1 MINDRQYTQ
10 SELFFSRPDR
20 REAFWMRL
28 AATLSLLTAIV
39 TYWLTVAPSAS
50 YWDCPEYILTAA
62 CLETGHPPG
71 NPFWTLFHRIVTIP
85 FPDGAKALAVNMA
98 SGLFM
103 AGASALLC
111 LCAGRAILG
120 MMRLRRRVSP
130 RLAAAASILASLIF
144 TWADSPWFS
153 AVEAEVYAMSTF
165 LTALCVWLTL
175 LWAQRPDPGRG
186 DRILILIAYITG
198 LSIGV
203 HQLGLLCIPALAAII
218 VYRLNPQKAPWRLL
232 LALVASVAVIG
243 CVLKG
248 MMPGTLRLAGLAE
261 LLCVNSLGMSYN
273 SGVLLYLIVTLLSFL
288 LAATAIGRQ
297 APRPLVFASMTAL
310 LFLSGLFMFSANLLV
325 ALLLS
330 ATVSLGLLAG
340 RTPFRRCSLVVWSVA
355 FLLCGYSCY
364 ALVIIRGAANPP
376 INGGAPSDIFAL
388 SSYVARQQYGETPLL
403 YGRTPFS
410 RPMIQERILPD
421 STRDYTRF
429 ALRKGNPV
437 FHRRVDGG
445 RLAHRSGFLTS
456 ADSAANR
463 RAQQSG
469 RDAYILTDYLY
480 TVRLT
485 PELDTWFPRLTSSDP
500 DDIRA
505 YDDWAG
511 MDTAAMRRVEV
522 STMFDADGNPT
533 LRPDA
538 DGKTRKEYAYK
549 PTFAQQMSYFLGYQ
563 SGYMY
568 WRYLMWNFSGRQ
580 NDIPSCGEADHG
592 NFITGFPPVDDA
604 MLGPQ
609 DLLPASSG
617 RDNPGRNV
625 YFMLPLLL
633 GLIGLG
639 WLILSGRPGRRT
651 AMAVGLLF
659 ILTGWAIVVYL
670 NQSPGEPR
678 ERDYTFLGSYW
689 AFCVWIAF
697 GIAAL
702 VHGAVGVTKR
712 FFRQQRA
719 TRVAVATVLA
729 LCAAVPALMLAE
741 NLDDHDRSRR
751 DVATGFAVNVLN
763 SSAPNA
769 ILLTDGDN
777 FTFPLWYAQEV
788 LGVRRDVTVV
798 NVSYLALPSY
808 IESIRQPG
816 PGRLPVRMTARVADL
831 AYGRYNLCRVPHAV
845 TDPMPV
851 DEMLCR
857 VYADTSAVAT
867 LPARMISLT
876 LGRDTVAVDL
886 RKIASQW
893 GGTQLP
899 LRLLAIL
906 DIVATN
912 TRDSYRPIEWLSHL
926 TERYYCG
933 LKPLTS
939 RRLFTR
945 HTLVDPDTLRNVDR
959 DLALLRGLKWG
970 GLSLPHPPYCDPT
983 VSSQVSY
990 HRVALIALGRRL
1002 LDAGRPADALRVA
1015 LTVADSLPHAASP
1028 FGHASDEG
1036 IRTSDG
1042 IALATLLIDAG
1053 HASGNRRAV
1062 ARGKEILAGIL
1073 AETEEWRRY
1082 YNALPSRLK
1091 GAVSPATLRILGT
1104 DTDSLKSLL

>member
-1 MINDRQYTQ
+1 MINNRNTA
-10 SELFFSRPDR
+10 ELFFRRPDR

-71 NPFWTLFHRIVTIP
+71 NPFWTLFHRIITIP
-85 FPDGAKALAVNMA
+85 FPDEAKALAVNMA

-111 LCAGRAILG
+111 LCCCRALLG

-130 RLAAAASILASLIF
+130 RLAAAASLIASLIF
-144 TWADSPWFS
+144 TWADSPWYS

-175 LWAQRPDPGRG
+175 LWAQHPGPGRG

-203 HQLGLLCIPALAAII
+203 HQLGLLCIPALAAVI

-232 LALVASVAVIG
+232 LALIASVAVIG

-261 LLCVNSLGMSYN
+261 LLCVNSLGMPYF
-273 SGVLLYLIVTLLSFL
+273 SGVILYLLLTLTSVI
-288 LAATAIGRQ
+288 LAATSIARN
-297 APRPLVFASMTAL
+297 APRPLIFASVTVL
-310 LFLSGLFMFSANLLV
+310 LFLSGLFMFTRNLLV
-325 ALLLS
+325 PLLLS
-330 ATVSLGLLAG
+330 TVAATALLFGHTA
-340 RTPFRRCSLVVWSVA
+340 TRRCSLVVWSVA

-364 ALVIIRGAANPP
+364 ALIIIRGAANPP

-429 ALRKGNPV
+429 ALRKGEPA
-437 FHRRVDGG
+437 FHPRVEGG
-445 RLAHRSGFLTS
+445 RLSHRSGFLNS

-463 RAQQSG
+463 QAQRSG

-505 YDDWAG
+505 YGDWAG

-522 STMFDADGNPT
+522 STMFDADGNPA

-538 DGKTRKEYAYK
+538 DGKTTKEYAYK
-549 PTFAQQMSYFLGYQ
+549 PTVAQQLSYFLGYQ

-592 NFITGFPPVDDA
+592 NFITGFPAIDDA

-609 DLLPASSG
+609 SSLPASAG

-639 WLILSGRPGRRT
+639 ALTASGRAGRRT

-659 ILTGWAIVVYL
+659 ILTGWAIIVYL

-702 VHGAVGVTKR
+702 ANGAAGAVRR
-712 FFRQQRA
+712 FAGHGNFP
-719 TRVAVATVLA
+719 RVAVTLALA
-729 LCAAVPALMLAE
+729 LCAAVPAMMLAQ

-751 DVATGFAVNVLN
+751 DVATDFAVNILEA
-763 SSAPNA
+763 SAPNA

-831 AYGRYNLCRVPHAV
+831 AYGRYNLSRIPHAV

-851 DEMLCR
+851 DEMLR
-857 VYADTSAVAT
+857 RAYADTSAVAT
-867 LPARMISLT
+867 LPARMVSMT
-876 LGRDTVAVDL
+876 LDRNTVTVDL
-886 RKIASQW
+886 RKIATQW

-906 DIVATN
+906 DIVSSN
-912 TRDSYRPIEWLSHL
+912 TKDRYRPVEWLSHL

-945 HTLVDPDTLRNVDR
+945 HTSVGPDTLRNVDR
-959 DLALLRGLKWG
+959 DLHQLSRLKWG
-970 GLSLPHPPYCDPT
+970 GLSLADPPYCDPA
-983 VSSQVSY
+983 VDSQTSY

-1002 LDAGRPADALRVA
+1002 LEAGRPADALRVA
-1015 LTVADSLPHAASP
+1015 LTVADRLPHRTSP

-1036 IRTSDG
+1036 MRTADG
-1042 IALATLLIDAG
+1042 IGLATLLIDAG
-1053 HASGNRRAV
+1053 RASGSCKAME
-1062 ARGKEILAGIL
+1062 RGKEIIRSIL

-1082 YNALPSRLK
+1082 YDTLPSRLK
-1091 GAVSPATLRILGT
+1091 GAVSPETLRILGT